1 MSKCITVEDYL
12 DTLREIAQGVEINQ
26 IGDPETRVNV
36 WDITDGEVN
45 EMLET
50 FKAPRAVAA
59 QSNRLKRKLK
69 QDLGKIGQPHKEKIK
84 TMVDRMKSKSSLGD
98 SKEKSARTQMVAMK
112 EILSSITGEVN
123 KAANM
128 GVDLDGIS
136 PDGVPNIPMARVAA
150 MIGRK
155 VLYQNGYRSTGLG
168 EENSAARA
176 EHLYYLV
183 GEKILESLED
193 GGFVKI
199 NEANKGYT
207 TLIDYIDGDQ
217 EIVYGRKKTTE
228 GMKSITFLPK
238 SLEVSTKE
246 DSVDLEIL
254 LGRSPTKSDGVFGAY
269 VKVIDAV
276 SRVSVPE
283 KITFPSTDKLADALS
298 EKWTKQNS
306 YKPNKKLAKTISE
319 IESKPLFMNP
329 DVNSL
334 LANIA
339 KEVEMTDTSGSSW
352 IRENLEGKESLESL
366 FNIEEDNYIES
377 DHASH
382 VGRNISKSTPIDD
395 VVEYFHRF
403 KDNPALFFK
412 MFLGRNARGYVE
424 NSVLN
429 PQTSKSVRYSM
440 EVETYD
446 MEVGSDVYKFYVDK
460 VARNTKIK
468 GKKGSI
474 PAQTLLQE
482 DMSSEPMGA
491 EIQKA
496 LNGYEKFQNSN
507 NANSQMK
514 ALEEMQNSGLKF
526 SNFSDMLSTV
536 KAIKGIRDGL
546 DASRIE
552 SNYMVSSDATGS
564 GGLLTLL
571 QALGSTASKDIT
583 QVLKSLGVFK
593 SDGNESLEKVK
604 DIYSLLTNAL
614 EPFLNEEPDS
624 NGNYE
629 LSVNK
634 NSNEEMVRRVLR
646 SVKDDLF
653 DGDFRELSKSPT
665 MTFIYDQLEE
675 GAVDSM
681 SEVFTNKLLKKI
693 NNNKNID
700 QKYINLLNDILGTDM
715 RTQEDV
721 RNLKNDVGTK
731 KKIKEGFKNSGVGNF
746 LYEALGTT
754 VKQKYLANHK
764 RMAKKVFALISNNV
778 GDPNFKVMP
787 AAWVV
792 ERAEAGQSIEPTL
805 AELKEYGVPLT
816 KIYDVARKMEN
827 GDTVLTREEQLAETV
842 MNTSMIHTADTAS
855 MFGSLEGMPTKHNT
869 GVITIHDDVMSNAH
883 LVMEND
889 SRYVAETL
897 KVAKHFDIQEQVL
910 LAIKA
915 YGENSGNFD
924 FEEHSGILD
933 FTRERKTTKQ
943 DALEKNF
950 DEESSSV
957 VGDGVGYRSLEV
969 SGKAA
974 KEKES
979 GKAQPKSEGAPSPYT
994 SAQRNQA
1001 GTPKSRVTKNEIAIK
1016 LALQKLAA
1024 KSPII
1029 TEFLKSINKAS
1040 VDLGPV
1046 DSFQSVT
1053 DRITVS
1059 GTARASDVEHEIIHS
1074 YTVGLIEKVFQKAN
1088 NVKSAK
1094 RLELVNGKDEFSQNV
1109 RDVMYIRRAM
1119 AKLDTSKLSGEAKNR
1134 MDYAKNQANEKSALG
1149 EFISI
1154 MSTEP
1159 DVAEKVYKQFGSG
1172 KTLKD
1177 VIENIVKSIR
1187 AILKSPT
1194 AADLVSD
1201 TVDAEIL
1208 YSSISGLIEGGKSM
1222 RENAYEQ
1229 NLQLQKEFGQDL
1241 YSGSRAGSHVKKSR
1255 DYFELLNS
1263 SMARSINDPAVR
1275 KIGSW
1280 TASLDGIVRDKFP
1293 AYSQAADYMKGI
1305 YDSSEALQSLVH
1317 KITNSNI
1324 NNETKNEVL
1333 STFSKLRAE
1342 RNDLTSRELR
1352 KFKKATLG
1360 MTDGQ
1365 MRSYQDFTQKMAIQD
1380 YFIFSEGVQDIDARV
1395 TQLKAALGND
1405 RTGKLDT
1412 IVKMNVDGEITSNTQ
1427 YNVRQ
1432 VVGSAGKNQENARA
1446 YVALRSIQELGETRF
1461 NEFLENKE
1469 LVTLIK
1475 DNVLANESLT
1485 FNGGIDTSKLRDNGL
1500 AENFETPI
1508 MKRAVHPED
1517 MRFMNLYEK
1526 DGWKRLSTQ
1535 GDEGQPII
1543 LYKSEI
1549 DQTFQ
1554 EGVFT
1559 DIRTQTADIPVTDA
1573 FKAFNNVV
1581 KTADGNYVM
1590 VLSEEQR
1597 QKLGA
1602 SSDPSQ
1608 SLVRTMAHNMTM
1620 KESSIIRDKLLEK
1633 ETYWNLKT
1641 RTPADLTKLVKDPQR
1656 DNPWFLGSDK
1666 DFDMSKNPELK
1677 KVYTPVTKSLSDH
1690 NDFDE
1695 KIQYVRKDIAYWLIG
1710 ASEKS
1715 VVRDPKLQW
1724 AMRIT
1729 KNIVS
1734 GMKIGLITLNPV
1746 KILNDNISN
1755 ITYLGIRGVDPVF
1768 LQRQY
1773 RQISTEFNQYHEIR
1787 NRYMDLKVRSYSNP
1801 GQHKDQMGK
1810 IEKEL
1815 KNHPA
1820 NGLIE
1825 RGFLNS
1831 LGSELI
1837 MNTDDPS
1844 SGFKSDLDTI
1854 LKKVF
1859 QDGESKNNAVGQM
1872 LMKATKWNV
1881 GLEDFLETIS
1891 PVFGQVGSTKE
1902 VEKSINQIAE
1912 RWKDIKTQDDA
1923 VAYMHQYLNSP
1934 DSEFV
1939 KLGSH
1944 MTDLSDVMAKE
1955 TLYRHLTSNGMS
1967 TKKAEAEVIDS
1978 FPDYKEAMPINVR
1991 QMSDVGILMF
2001 PSYWLRIQKTI
2012 YRMVKDRPVS
2022 FGIEEAIN
2030 EFVGLD
2036 GSSIEDANIVSK
2048 FNSHLGIFHNPW
2060 ANPGIDNFVPTHVI

>member
-12 DTLREIAQGVEINQ
+12 DTLREIAQGVEIDQ
-26 IGDPETRVNV
+26 LGDPETRVNV
-36 WDITDGEVN
+36 WDIADNDVDQ
-45 EMLET
+45 MLST
-50 FKAPRAVAA
+50 FKVPPAIKK
-59 QSNRLKRKLK
+59 QSDRLTRKLEN
-69 QDLGKIGQPHKEKIK
+69 DLDNIPKNHKEKIATLVNK
-84 TMVDRMKSKSSLGD
+84 MKSKSSLGD
-98 SKEKSARTQMVAMK
+98 SKEKAARTQMVAMK

-128 GVDLDGIS
+128 GVELDVIS

-168 EENSAARA
+168 EDNSAARA
-176 EHLYYLV
+176 EYLYYLV
-183 GEKILESLED
+183 GEKVLESLQD

-199 NEANKGYT
+199 NEAGKGQN
-207 TLIDYIDGDQ
+207 TLVDYIEGDK
-217 EIVYGRKKTTE
+217 ERVDRKNKTTTD
-228 GMKSITFLPK
+228 MKSISLIPK
-238 SLEVSTKE
+238 SLGVSTQGE
-246 DSVDLEIL
+246 SADLEIL
-254 LGRSPTKSDGVFGAY
+254 LGRSGEQSETVFGSYA
-269 VKVIDAV
+269 KIFDAV
-276 SRVSVPE
+276 TRTSVPE
-283 KITFPSTDKLADALS
+283 KITFPTIGS
-298 EKWTKQNS
+298 ENRYNNKKTKENA
-306 YKPNKKLAKTISE
+306 YRPNKKLQKAVSE
-319 IESKPLFMNP
+319 VESKPLFMNS
-329 DVNSL
+329 DVHSL
-334 LANIA
+334 FANIA
-339 KEVEMTDTSGSSW
+339 KE
-352 IRENLEGKESLESL
+352 IENTGMSASAWVRQNVNDPSALLKL
-366 FNIEEDNYIES
+366 FNVENKNDVVS
-377 DHASH
+377 DGASFI
-382 VGRNISKSTPIDD
+382 GRNISKSTPIDD
-395 VVEYFHRF
+395 VVEYFNKF
-403 KDNPALFFK
+403 KDNPALFFP
-412 MFLGRNARGYVE
+412 MFLGRNARAYVE
-424 NSVLN
+424 ASVLN
-429 PQTSKSVRYSM
+429 PQTSKSMRHAM
-440 EVETYD
+440 EVDSYKLSVGSETYK
-446 MEVGSDVYKFYVDK
+446 YYVDK
-460 VARNTKIK
+460 VARASLPKDKDGNV
-468 GKKGSI
+468 

-496 LNGYEKFQNSN
+496 LNAYDAYLTST
-507 NANSQMK
+507 NANQQLN
-514 ALEEMQNSGLKF
+514 ALTKMQKSGIK
-526 SNFSDMLSTV
+526 SENFSDLLATV
-536 KAIKGIRDGL
+536 KAIKGIREGL
-546 DASRIE
+546 NLSQIE
-552 SNYMVSSDATGS
+552 TTYMVSSDATGS

-571 QALGSTASKDIT
+571 QALGSTKKDDIT
-583 QVLKSLGVFK
+583 NVLKSLGVFK
-593 SDGNESLEKVK
+593 NNGDQNLEEIN
-604 DIYSLLTNAL
+604 DIYGILTNAL
-614 EPFLNEEPDS
+614 EPFLNNDPDEDS
-624 NGNYE
+624 NYD
-629 LSVNK
+629 LSV
-634 NSNEEMVRRVLR
+634 SPEFNEETVKKVLM
-646 SVKDDLF
+646 SVKDNLF
-653 DGDFRELSKSPT
+653 DGDFRELAKSPT
-665 MTFIYDQLEE
+665 MTFIYDQSKE
-675 GAVDSM
+675 GAIDSM
-681 SEVFTNKLLKKI
+681 SDTFAEKLVAKI
-693 NNNKNID
+693 KSKNSVD
-700 QKYINLLNDILGTDM
+700 QKMITLLNDILPINVS
-715 RTQEDV
+715 TQEDV
-721 RNLKNDVGTK
+721 KALKSSKDLKNDITR
-731 KKIKEGFKNSGVGNF
+731 GFKESGVGDF
-746 LYEALGTT
+746 LFEALNTT
-754 VKQKYLANHK
+754 ITNKYLNNHK
-764 RMAKKVFALISNNV
+764 AMAKRVFSFISKNV

-792 ERAEAGQSIEPTL
+792 ERAESGKSIEPTL
-805 AELKEYGVPLT
+805 AELREYGVPLT
-816 KIYDVARKMEN
+816 KIYDVAREMEG
-827 GDTVLTREEQLAETV
+827 GDTVLTREDRLARTV

-855 MFGSLEGMPTKHNT
+855 MFGGIAGLPTKYNT
-869 GVITIHDDVMSNAH
+869 GAVLVHDDIRSSAA
-883 LVMEND
+883 LVQEND
-889 SRYVAETL
+889 GRYVAETL
-897 KVAKHFDIQEQVL
+897 KVAENFDIQEQVL

-915 YGENSGNFD
+915 YAGKD
-924 FEEHSGILD
+924 LDTEEHNGILE
-933 FTRERKTTKQ
+933 FIKSRKSDKQ
-943 DALEKNF
+943 QILKDSFDAKTN
-950 DEESSSV
+950 SV
-957 VGDGVGYRSLEV
+957 IGDGTGYRSLEV

-979 GKAQPKSEGAPSPYT
+979 GKAQPESKGTPSPYT

-1059 GTARASDVEHEIIHS
+1059 GTARVSDIEHEIIHS

-1159 DVAEKVYKQFGSG
+1159 DVAEEVYKQFGSG

-1241 YSGSRAGSHVKKSR
+1241 YSGSRAGGYVKKSR

-1263 SMARSINDPAVR
+1263 SVARSINDPAVR

-1280 TASLDGIVRDKFP
+1280 SASLDGIVRDKFP
-1293 AYSQAADYMKGI
+1293 AYSKAADYMKGI

-1333 STFSKLRAE
+1333 SAFSKLRAE
-1342 RNDLTSRELR
+1342 RNDLTSRELQ
-1352 KFKKATLG
+1352 KFKKVTSK

-1365 MRSYQDFTQKMAIQD
+1365 MRSYRDFTQKMAIQD
-1380 YFIFSEGVQDIDARV
+1380 YFLFSEGVQDIDGRV
-1395 TQLKAALGND
+1395 DELKKSLSKD
-1405 RTGKLDT
+1405 RTDKLDT
-1412 IVKMNVDGEITSNTQ
+1412 IVKMNVDDEITSNTQ
-1427 YNVRQ
+1427 YNVKQ
-1432 VVGSAGKNQENARA
+1432 VLGSAGELQEQARA
-1446 YVALRSIQELGETRF
+1446 YVALRSIQELGQDRF
-1461 NEFLENKE
+1461 NEFLGNTE

-1475 DNVLANESLT
+1475 DTVMANESLT
-1485 FNGGIDTSKLRDNGL
+1485 YEGGINTSNLRDNKL
-1500 AENFETPI
+1500 AENYETPV
-1508 MKRAVHPED
+1508 MKQVIHPGNMKSVIRLE
-1517 MRFMNLYEK
+1517 RE
-1526 DGWKRLSTQ
+1526 GWKRLKTQ
-1535 GDEGQPII
+1535 GDEGQPIVM
-1543 LYKSEI
+1543 YKSEI
-1549 DQTFQ
+1549 DQTYQ

-1559 DIRTQTADIPVTDA
+1559 DIRSQTADIPTTSDM
-1573 FKAFNNVV
+1573 KGLNNVV
-1581 KTADGNYVM
+1581 KTSDGNYVM
-1590 VLSEEQR
+1590 VLSEAQR
-1597 QKLGA
+1597 QALGA
-1602 SSDPSQ
+1602 SKDPSQ

-1620 KESSIIRDKLLEK
+1620 KESTIIRNKLLEK
-1633 ETYWNLKT
+1633 ETYWDMKSEKPENLK
-1641 RTPADLTKLVKDPQR
+1641 KVVKDPLR
-1656 DNPWFLGSDK
+1656 DNPWFLGSGSN
-1666 DFDMSKNPELK
+1666 FDLSKHPELMK
-1677 KVYTPVTKSLSDH
+1677 HYTPVTKSLSDH
-1690 NDFDE
+1690 NNFDE
-1695 KIQYVRKDIAYWLIG
+1695 KIQYVRKDIGYWLIG

-1734 GMKIGLITLNPV
+1734 GMKIGLIALNPV

-1755 ITYLGIRGVDPVF
+1755 ITYLGVRGVDPIF
-1768 LQRQY
+1768 LQKQY
-1773 RQISTEFNQYHEIR
+1773 RQISTEFNEYHEIR
-1787 NRYMDLKVRSYSNP
+1787 NRYMDLKVRSYSDP
-1801 GQHKDQMGK
+1801 GTYKVQMEK
-1810 IEKEL
+1810 IEKDL

-1859 QDGESKNNAVGQM
+1859 QDGDGKNNAVGQM
-1872 LMKATKWNV
+1872 LIKATKWNI
-1881 GLEDFLETIS
+1881 GLEGFLETIS

-1902 VEKSINQIAE
+1902 VEKSINEIAD
-1912 RWKDIKTQDDA
+1912 RWKDIKSQEDA

-1939 KLGSH
+1939 KLGTH

-1967 TKKAEAEVIDS
+1967 PKKAEVEVIDS
-1978 FPDYKEAMPINVR
+1978 FPDYKEAMPTNVR
-1991 QMSDVGILMF
+1991 QLSDVGILMF

-2012 YRMVKDRPVS
+2012 YRMIKDRPVS

-2030 EFVGLD
+2030 ELAGLE
-2036 GSSIEDANIVSK
+2036 GSSIEDSNIISK

-2060 ANPGIDNFVPTHVI
+2060 SDVGAGNIVPTHVF